1 MTSPPVPLHVGR
13 VDAHEAA
20 LGTRHGFQR
29 VRLLHVGV
37 EHELLGVILT
47 AGNALEGPKNAV
59 RYPQMRDQSG
69 NEVEFRLAELADLL
83 AAFESATVR
92 NDKRFHDGSFF
103 LSDRT
108 WISNL
113 VTISIK

>member
-1 MTSPPVPLHVGR
+1 MTSPPVSLHVGR

-37 EHELLGVILT
+37 EHELLRIILT
-47 AGNALEGPKNAV
+47 AGDALEGPKDAV

-83 AAFESATVR
+83 ATFESATVR
-92 NDKRFHDGSFF
+92 KRFHNGSFF
-103 LSDRT
+103 LTNGT
-108 WISNL
+108 WIDNL
-113 VTISIK
+113 VAIGIRSI